1 MNVGIYIVP
10 IFLLVAFG
18 MAFWNKTAA
27 FDDFVDG
34 AKDGLQ
40 SVKAIIPN
48 LVGMIVGTKVF
59 LASGIVETLTE
70 LAEPVL
76 SIVNIEAATLPL
88 MILRPLSGAASLSF
102 ASELIQIHG
111 PDSLVGRLAS
121 VMQASSDTT
130 IFIIT
135 IYLAAVGIRNMRHA
149 LKLGIVVDIV
159 SFILAALFVSI
170 FFG

>member
-1 MNVGIYIVP
+1 MNLGIYIVP
-10 IFLLVAFG
+10 VFLLLAFG

-34 AKDGLQ
+34 AKDGIQ
-40 SVKAIIPN
+40 AVKAIVPN

-70 LAEPVL
+70 LAAPVL
-76 SIVNIEAATLPL
+76 GFVGIDAATLPL

-102 ASELIQIHG
+102 ASELIQVHG
-111 PDSLVGRLAS
+111 PDSLVGRLTS

-130 IFIIT
+130 IYIIT
-135 IYLAAVGIRNMRHA
+135 IYLAAVGIRHMRHA
-149 LKLGIVVDIV
+149 LKLGIIIDVI
-159 SFILAALFVSI
+159 SFILAAFFVALF
-170 FFG
+170 FR

>member
-1 MNVGIYIVP
+1 MDVGIYIVP
-10 IFLLVAFG
+10 VFLLIAFA

-34 AKDGLQ
+34 AKDGIE
-40 SVKAIIPN
+40 SAISIVPN

-59 LASGIVETLTE
+59 LASGLVDTLAE
-70 LAEPVL
+70 LAAPVL
-76 SIVNIEAATLPL
+76 GFFNIEAATLPL
-88 MILRPLSGAASLSF
+88 MILRPLSGSASLSY

-111 PDSLVGRLAS
+111 PDSLVGRLTS

-130 IFIIT
+130 IYIIT

-149 LKLGIVVDIV
+149 LKLGIIVDIA
-159 SFILAALFVSI
+159 SFILAAIFVGI
-170 FFG
+170 FFN

>member
-10 IFLLVAFG
+10 VFLLIAFG

-34 AKDGLQ
+34 AKDGIQ
-40 SVKAIIPN
+40 SVKSIVPN

-59 LASGIVETLTE
+59 LASGIVDTLTE
-70 LAEPVL
+70 LAAPVL
-76 SIVNIEAATLPL
+76 SIFHIEAATLPL

-102 ASELIQIHG
+102 ASELIQIYG
-111 PDSLVGRLAS
+111 PDSSVGRLAS

-149 LKLGIVVDIV
+149 LKLGLIVDIA
-159 SFILAALFVSI
+159 SFILAAIFVGV

>member
-34 AKDGLQ
+34 AKDGIQ
-40 SVKAIIPN
+40 SVKAILPN

-59 LASGIVETLTE
+59 LASGIVETLTD

-88 MILRPLSGAASLSF
+88 IILRPLSGAASLSF

-159 SFILAALFVSI
+159 SFILAALFVGI
-170 FFG
+170 FFS

>member
-27 FDDFVDG
+27 FDDFVNG

-40 SVKAIIPN
+40 SVKAILPN

-70 LAEPVL
+70 IAEPVL
-76 SIVNIEAATLPL
+76 SIFNIEAATLPL

-149 LKLGIVVDIV
+149 LKLGIFVDII
-159 SFILAALFVSI
+159 SFILAALFVGI
-170 FFG
+170 FFS